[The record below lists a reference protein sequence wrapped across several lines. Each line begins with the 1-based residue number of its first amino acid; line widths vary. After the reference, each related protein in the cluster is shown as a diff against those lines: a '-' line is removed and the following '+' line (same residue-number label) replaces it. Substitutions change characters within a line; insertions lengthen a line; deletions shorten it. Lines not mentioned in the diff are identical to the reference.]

1 MALLV
6 ANHRDL
12 NTRRQIEEE
21 SRKDREYK
29 EIERKEERLKE
40 KGHKKWKYGK

>member
-21 SRKDREYK
+21 SHKDGEYK
-29 EIERKEERLKE
+29 EIERKDDRFKE
-40 KGHKKWKYGK
+40 KGHKKWKYKK